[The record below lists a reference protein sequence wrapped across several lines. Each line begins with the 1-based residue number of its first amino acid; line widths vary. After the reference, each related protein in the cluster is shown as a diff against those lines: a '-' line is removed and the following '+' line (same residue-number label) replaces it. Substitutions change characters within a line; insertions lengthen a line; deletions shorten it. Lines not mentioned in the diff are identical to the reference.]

1 MQAHKS
7 QITNTQKKK
16 HMENGESNK
25 REIGL
30 QTSQLEPKNIQPQL
44 MTNNLKQAVYQSQG
58 IRFFK
63 NERFE

>member
-7 QITNTQKKK
+7 QIPKKRK

-25 REIGL
+25 REIVP

-44 MTNNLKQAVYQSQG
+44 MTNNLK
-58 IRFFK
+58 
-63 NERFE
+63 